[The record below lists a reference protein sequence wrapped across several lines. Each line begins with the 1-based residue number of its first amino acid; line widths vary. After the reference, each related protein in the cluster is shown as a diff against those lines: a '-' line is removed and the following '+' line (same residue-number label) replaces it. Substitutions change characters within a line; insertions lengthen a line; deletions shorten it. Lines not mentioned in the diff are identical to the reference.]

1 MKRHLSSQETLLQQT
16 NHPGITIIYQRT
28 RCFKYIFGQNLYN

>member
-1 MKRHLSSQETLLQQT
+1 MKRHLSSQETLLKQT

-28 RCFKYIFGQNLYN
+28 RRNKYIFGQNLYN